1 MVAQP
6 DVLKQYDIRR
16 VKSCKPLNKGNTSDA
31 MLVDTEAGAFVL
43 RKLNDEQQ
51 GWKEY
56 ILAQK
61 LAPTNISPKIRCAK
75 NGMPY
80 ATYLGVNF
88 NIQEYKGPVNESRTK
103 KLNWLQ
109 LGKLVGR
116 FHHLTEEVRLGDQED
131 RYDLLLL
138 WKAVGQEIRNSSES
152 NIRTLGNHMMQCKSY
167 SVNRETVIHGDLGIW
182 NLLFTERHVFII
194 DMAEARMGDR
204 HFDLAAVITS
214 SIPLTA
220 SRTEMEKSLSL
231 FERGYAQE
239 HGVWDNRRLFEQL
252 HLWLLRGMLALV
264 RDQGMS
270 APNVSYIER
279 QLKILEEYKSL
290 LV

>member
-1 MVAQP
+1 
-6 DVLKQYDIRR
+6 
-16 VKSCKPLNKGNTSDA
+16 
-31 MLVDTEAGAFVL
+31 
-43 RKLNDEQQ
+43 
-51 GWKEY
+51 
-56 ILAQK
+56 
-61 LAPTNISPKIRCAK
+61 
-75 NGMPY
+75 
-80 ATYLGVNF
+80 
-88 NIQEYKGPVNESRTK
+88 
-103 KLNWLQ
+103 
-109 LGKLVGR
+109 
-116 FHHLTEEVRLGDQED
+116 
-131 RYDLLLL
+131 
-138 WKAVGQEIRNSSES
+138 
-152 NIRTLGNHMMQCKSY
+152 MQCKSY
-167 SVNRETVIHGDLGIW
+167 SVNSETVIHGDLGIW

-239 HGVWDNRRLFEQL
+239 QGVWDNRRLFEQL

-264 RDQGMS
+264 MDQGMS

-279 QLKILEEYKSL
+279 QLNILEEYKSL